1 MSNRIGIELEHVTL
15 DVPTYHQKERSARHF
30 YANLVAAAFDRPVR
44 SFRRLIDDVNLQ
56 IRPGDRLAVLGRNG
70 AGKSTLLRLLA
81 GAYTPTSGRI
91 EVHGRLQA
99 LLNIS
104 LGFNQD
110 ATLKENIYLRGAA
123 MGMSIRQCHAIVK
136 DVLEFSGLADR
147 AGDRLKVLSAGQK
160 MRLGFSITTE
170 LESDILVMDEWI
182 GTGDAE
188 FFTRAQARLK
198 GKLEGAKIVVLASHS
213 VPLLKTVC
221 NRAIYMENGA
231 VVADGS
237 IDDVVARH
245 IPQPAAAKRQ

>member
-1 MSNRIGIELEHVTL
+1 MSKDIGIELEHVTL

-44 SFRRLIDDVNLQ
+44 SFRRLIDDVSLD

-81 GAYTPTSGRI
+81 GAYTPTSGRV

-188 FFTRAQARLK
+188 FFTRAQARLR

-237 IDDVVARH
+237 IDDIVARH
-245 IPQPAAAKRQ
+245 IPQPAAAKPQ

>member
-1 MSNRIGIELEHVTL
+1 MTIGIDLEHVTL
-15 DVPTYHQKERSARHF
+15 DVPTYHQRERSARHF

-44 SFRRLIDDVNLQ
+44 SFRRLIDDVNLSL
-56 IRPGDRLAVLGRNG
+56 RPGDRLAVLGRNG
-70 AGKSTLLRLLA
+70 AGKSTLLRILA
-81 GAYTPTSGRI
+81 GAYNPTHGT
-91 EVHGRLQA
+91 VAVNGRLQA

-123 MGMSIRQCHAIVK
+123 MGMSIKQCHAVVK
-136 DVLEFSGLADR
+136 DVLQFSGLEDR
-147 AGDRLKVLSAGQK
+147 SGDRLRVLSAGQR
-160 MRLGFSITTE
+160 MRLGFAITTE

-188 FFTRAQARLK
+188 FFGKAQARLK
-198 GKLEGAKIVVLASHS
+198 GKLEGAKIVVLASHN
-213 VPLLKTVC
+213 VPLLKQVC

-237 IDDVVARH
+237 IDDVVARY
-245 IPQPAAAKRQ
+245 IPQPAAAKPQ